1 MIEIK
6 NAVMKFDKFTALDD
20 VSISVE
26 SGSAYG
32 LLGSNGAGKSTI
44 LRLISGIY
52 RQNEGTVAV
61 DGEEPFGSA
70 ETKSKI
76 FFVND
81 ETVQWND
88 FTVNDIKRFYKGFY
102 PKFSEETFD
111 KLTSSVSLPEK
122 KKLSAFSKGM
132 KRQTLVIAGIACC
145 TDYLLID
152 EAFDGLD
159 PAMRI
164 IVKRMLV
171 DAMLDRKLTVIASS
185 HNMKEI
191 NELCDRAALIHKG
204 KVLFDR
210 SLDGSDDP
218 LVKIQAVFP
227 KEYNGK
233 EDFPELEVLKF
244 ERNMSVCN
252 LIVKGSEREAAEA
265 LSAKN
270 PTTLDILPLS
280 LEEIFIYE
288 MEGAGYDIESL
299 G

>member
-20 VSISVE
+20 VSISIE

-70 ETKSKI
+70 KTKSKI

-88 FTVNDIKRFYKGFY
+88 FTVKDIKRFYKGFY
-102 PKFSEETFD
+102 PKFSEEIFD
-111 KLTSSVSLPEK
+111 KLTASVSLPEK

-132 KRQTLVIAGIACC
+132 KRQTLVIAGIASG

-159 PAMRI
+159 PAMRV

-171 DAMLDRKLTVIASS
+171 DAMLDRKLTLIVSS
-185 HNMKEI
+185 HNTKEI

-204 KVLFDR
+204 KLLFDR
-210 SLDGSDDP
+210 GLDQSP

-233 EDFPELEVLKF
+233 EDFPELDVVKF
-244 ERNMSVCN
+244 ERNMSVCSI
-252 LIVKGSEREAAEA
+252 IVRNSPEETKKV
-265 LSAKN
+265 LSAKK
-270 PTTLDILPLS
+270 PTALDILPLS

-288 MEGAGYDIESL
+288 MEVAGYDIESL
-299 G
+299 S